1 MLTKLLKG
9 CLRVQTRLQSFLPET
24 DLKEHSRIFYN
35 EKGYYPALHPGET
48 ETDPTVL
55 GKRGQK
61 RSAVAIT
68 LGDSYDAW
76 ALSEMA
82 KELGNQ
88 DISARFAPKAQ
99 NYKKSVESG
108 EKIFYAEGF
117 KGQLD

>member
-1 MLTKLLKG
+1 MKKDIT
-9 CLRVQTRLQSFLPET
+9 
-24 DLKEHSRIFYN
+24 
-35 EKGYYPALHPGET
+35 PALHPGET

-61 RSAVAIT
+61 RSSVAVT

-88 DISARFAPKAQ
+88 DVYTRFAPKAQ
-99 NYKKSVESG
+99 NYKNLWNP
-108 EKIFYAEGF
+108 EKKILYAKRFEG
-117 KGQLD
+117 